1 MEIVD
6 RFTNMVHG
14 KVRYSITGEA
24 SDNLVVLMHGLTTS
38 KDIYNHLTQDL
49 IKHGFQ
55 VLSFDFYGRG
65 ESEYVPNV
73 ESEKLYVNQ
82 AIELIEKF
90 IPTGAKRNINL
101 VGYSAGGSIASM
113 VADRLE
119 NCASLILIASTG
131 VPQLPT
137 SPVLI
142 SLLQTFESNGEI
154 SSELKHEVEKQ
165 MIQELEVL
173 EENKTKEVKTND

>member
-1 MEIVD
+1 
-6 RFTNMVHG
+6 
-14 KVRYSITGEA
+14 
-24 SDNLVVLMHGLTTS
+24 MHGLTTS
-38 KDIYNHLTQDL
+38 KDIYNHLTQNL

-65 ESEYVPNV
+65 KSEYVPNV
-73 ESEKLYVNQ
+73 ESENLYVNQ
-82 AIELIEKF
+82 AMELIEKF

-119 NCASLILIASTG
+119 KIIASLILIASTG
-131 VPQLPT
+131 VPQIPT

-154 SSELKHEVEKQ
+154 SSELKDEGGE
-165 MIQELEVL
+165 
-173 EENKTKEVKTND
+173 TNGSGIGGLRRK